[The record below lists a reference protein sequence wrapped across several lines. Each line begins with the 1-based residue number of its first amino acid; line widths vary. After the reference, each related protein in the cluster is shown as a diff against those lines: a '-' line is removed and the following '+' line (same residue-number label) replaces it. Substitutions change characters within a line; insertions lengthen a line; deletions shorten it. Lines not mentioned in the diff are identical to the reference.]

1 MILDEILAETRLE
14 VARRKAR
21 VSPLEMERLSLAAP
35 PCGAAANR
43 SLAESLGRPGIRC
56 ISEIKRRS
64 PSVGW
69 ICENADPVAIA
80 KAYRDAGAAAISVLT
95 DGPFFGGSLD
105 DLRAV
110 RAAVQTP
117 LLRKDFMVDGYQVAE
132 ARLAGADAILLI
144 VAALDDGELK
154 QLHDEADRLG
164 LDVLVEAHTEEE
176 VARAVALGARIVGV
190 NHRDLRTFKV
200 DTTLAIRMRNAVPA
214 GTLLVAE
221 SGIRDRSDVARMQ
234 AGGIDAILV
243 GESLMKTADPGEALA
258 ELLGPFNP

>member
-1 MILDEILAETRLE
+1 MILDEILAETRRE
-14 VARRKAR
+14 VARRKAT
-21 VSPLEMERLSLAAP
+21 VSPGELEKQALASAPCGVAAGRGFGDSLAQA
-35 PCGAAANR
+35 
-43 SLAESLGRPGIRC
+43 GIRC

-64 PSVGW
+64 PSAGW
-69 ICENADPVAIA
+69 IAEKADAVATA

-117 LLRKDFMVDGYQVAE
+117 LLRKDFMVDAYQIAE

-144 VAALDDGELK
+144 VAALQDDEMKHLY
-154 QLHDEADRLG
+154 DEAARFG

-190 NHRDLRTFKV
+190 NHRDLKTFKV
-200 DTTLAIRMRNAVPA
+200 DTTLAVRMRSAVPK

-221 SGIRDRSDVARMQ
+221 SGIRDQADVERMR

-243 GESLMKTADPGEALA
+243 GESLMKTGDPGDALTR
-258 ELLGPFNP
+258 LLRSPHS

>member
-14 VARRKAR
+14 VARRKVR
-21 VSPLEMERLSLAAP
+21 VSPLDMERLALAAP

-43 SLAESLGRPGIRC
+43 SLGESLSRPGIRC

-64 PSVGW
+64 PSAGW
-69 ICENADPVAIA
+69 IRENADAVAIA
-80 KAYRDAGAAAISVLT
+80 RAYRDAGAAAISVLT

-110 RAAVQTP
+110 RAAVATP

-144 VAALDDGELK
+144 VAALQDVEMKRLY
-154 QLHDEADRLG
+154 DEAGRFG

-176 VARAVALGARIVGV
+176 VARAVALGAAIVGV
-190 NHRDLRTFKV
+190 NHRDLKTFKV
-200 DTTLAIRMRNAVPA
+200 DTTLAIRMRNAVPK
-214 GTLLVAE
+214 GTILVAE
-221 SGIRDRSDVARMQ
+221 SGIRDRTDVARMQ

-243 GESLMKTADPGEALA
+243 GESLMKTTDPGEALV
-258 ELLGPFNP
+258 ELLASTNP